1 MMHSLYFVYD
11 GIRSSD
17 MNSTQASLSGG
28 LFEEYFLA
36 TKTINEQKIRGRDK
50 PYHMGTERE
59 PLTLPLTF
67 YFERGLTTDEIN
79 EIKRW
84 LDQPYYKPFYF
95 TDYPE
100 KIFYCMYQGDS
111 KILHNGIA
119 NGVVTL
125 QFRCNA
131 PYAFS
136 PVYTSEIYDLST
148 NVIEGTEVIFENSG
162 DELCKPILLL
172 EKVGDGDMSIV
183 NKSDGGKEFKLTSI
197 LNGEYLTIDNENKE
211 IETDAIGISRYSNHN
226 NIFLELSRGVSRLH
240 VYGNCRIQFKYEFT
254 IK

>member
-1 MMHSLYFVYD
+1 MIHSLYFVYD

-36 TKTINEQKIRGRDK
+36 PKIINEQKVRGRDK
-50 PYHMGTERE
+50 PYFMGTERE

-67 YFERGLTTDEIN
+67 YFERGLSTEEIN

-84 LDQPYYKPFYF
+84 LDSDYYKPFYF
-95 TDYPE
+95 ADYPE

-111 KILHNGIA
+111 KVLHNGIA

-136 PVYTSEIYDLST
+136 PVYTSEVYDLST
-148 NVIEGTEVIFENSG
+148 NVTEGTEIIFENKG
-162 DELCKPILLL
+162 DEVCKPILLL
-172 EKVGDGDMSIV
+172 KKVGDGDISII
-183 NKSDGGKEFKLTSI
+183 NKSDGGKDFKLTAL
-197 LNGEYLTIDNENKE
+197 LNGENLTVDNENQE
-211 IETDAIGISRYSNHN
+211 IETDVIGVSRYSNHN
-226 NIFLELSRGVSRLH
+226 NVFLSLSRGINRLQ
-240 VYGNCRIQFKYEFT
+240 VYGNVKLQFKFEFA

>member
-1 MMHSLYFVYD
+1 MIHSLHFVYD
-11 GIRSSD
+11 GVRSLD

-36 TKTINEQKIRGRDK
+36 PKVINEVKVRNRDK
-50 PYHMGTERE
+50 PYFMGTERE

-67 YFERGLTTDEIN
+67 YFEHRLSTEEIN

-84 LDQPYYKPFYF
+84 LDSDYYKPFYF
-95 TDYPE
+95 ADYPE

-136 PVYTSEIYDLST
+136 PVYTSEVYDLST
-148 NVIEGTEVIFENSG
+148 NVAEGTEITFSNNG
-162 DELCKPILLL
+162 DEVLKPILLL
-172 EKVGDGDMSIV
+172 EKVGDGDVSLV
-183 NKSDGGKEFKLTSI
+183 NKSNGGKEFKFTSI

-211 IETDAIGISRYSNHN
+211 IETDAIGISRYGNHN
-226 NIFLELSRGVSRLH
+226 NVFLELNRGVSRLQ
-240 VYGNCRIQFKYEFT
+240 VYGGCRIQFKYEFV